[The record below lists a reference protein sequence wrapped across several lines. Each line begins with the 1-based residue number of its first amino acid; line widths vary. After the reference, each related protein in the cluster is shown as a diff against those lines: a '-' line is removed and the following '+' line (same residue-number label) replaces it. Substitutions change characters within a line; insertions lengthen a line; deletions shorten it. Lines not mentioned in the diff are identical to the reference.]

1 MTVKIV
7 PCVSQGGF
15 DESIIVDTT
24 YSLKYYYSNYS
35 TPVKYRLQQLVINQ
49 ELVFT
54 DLDSSVVY

>member
-7 PCVSQGGF
+7 PCISQGDF

-24 YSLKYYYSNYS
+24 HLLKYYYSNYS
-35 TPVKYRLQQLVINQ
+35 IPVKYYLQQLVITQ